1 MSPEEVPEYVP
12 TPGLE
17 RAVFFSDAVF
27 AIVITLLVLPLTVD
41 SRLPTSGSDL
51 VGQLSVYGP
60 RLLTFLISFMVIGR
74 FWMAHHRMFGLLRR
88 QDQYLLHLNLLI
100 LLTVSFLLFPT
111 AILGAQQHA
120 TAQPVVFYAAS
131 MTLISLMFT
140 VTWLYAVR
148 AGLVAEAVPAEKV
161 TAFTIRTVV
170 TTAVFALS
178 VAAATVSLWAA
189 IACWVV
195 LTPVVRSLVSGY
207 FDRRRAAQGS
217 ARVAPH

>member
-1 MSPEEVPEYVP
+1 MSPEDVPEYAP

-51 VGQLSVYGP
+51 AGQLSVFGP
-60 RLLTFLISFMVIGR
+60 RLLTFLISFLVIGR

-88 QDQYLLHLNLLI
+88 HDQVLLMLNLLI

-111 AILGAQQHA
+111 AILGAQQRA

-131 MTLISLMFT
+131 MTLTSLMFT

-148 AGLVAEAVPAEKV
+148 AGLVAEAVTGEKV
-161 TAFTIRTVV
+161 NAFTIRTVV
-170 TTAVFALS
+170 TTSVFVLS
-178 VAAATVSLWAA
+178 IAAAMLSLWAA

-195 LTPVVRSLVSGY
+195 LTPVARSLVSGY
-207 FDRRRAAQGS
+207 SGRRRAAHAS